1 MTINVNIHEANTH
14 LSRLLEQVA
23 AGERVVIS
31 KAGTPVADLV
41 PHQAAT
47 VTFGPGSSTGPGS
60 PARHPGPAREPGP
73 QPSQCDNAPVISVSM
88 ILVVNSRHAGGIFG
102 RACFVGHDLARGRCG
117 SLLCPSSRPQ
127 DRVCDVHAACPVAGA
142 GPAD

>member
-31 KAGTPVADLV
+31 KAGTPVADLL

-73 QPSQCDNAPVISVSM
+73 QPSQGHNAPVISVSM
-88 ILVVNSRHAGGIFG
+88 PHCDGSRDAAATARPPQPGTPGTRAAAATGGTG
-102 RACFVGHDLARGRCG
+102 QTAEG
-117 SLLCPSSRPQ
+117 
-127 DRVCDVHAACPVAGA
+127 
-142 GPAD
+142 